1 MRRLTCNL
9 DQRATLGAII
19 RMEDEVKD
27 VGKFAIAGV
36 DIAIM
41 TLICVSLLSG
51 PPAFETSKATVACP
65 ASAST
70 TSAR

>member
-1 MRRLTCNL
+1 MRLLSSSTRN
-9 DQRATLGAII
+9 LGAIV
-19 RMEDEVKD
+19 RMGDD

-51 PPAFETSKATVACP
+51 RPAFETSRAVVECP
-65 ASAST
+65 APASL
-70 TSAR
+70 TSTR

>member
-1 MRRLTCNL
+1 
-9 DQRATLGAII
+9 
-19 RMEDEVKD
+19 MEDE

-51 PPAFETSKATVACP
+51 PPAFETSRATVARPAP
-65 ASAST
+65 ASLN
-70 TSAR
+70 SAR

>member
-1 MRRLTCNL
+1 M
-9 DQRATLGAII
+9 G
-19 RMEDEVKD
+19 DEVNG

-51 PPAFETSKATVACP
+51 PPAFETSRATAACQAP
-65 ASAST
+65 ASTAPL
-70 TSAR
+70 R